1 MKRLLPIALLIV
13 GLLTGCE
20 DAPDFG
26 TDADAS
32 HETAEK
38 SPTAAAVGLAAIRAR
53 GTLRVLT
60 RNNGASYFVW
70 HGHPRGFDYEMAELF
85 AEKLGVRIEII
96 VPPNWGDLIPMLK
109 DGSGDI
115 AAAGMTITEERS
127 QEIRFAKPYTLTHMR
142 IVWGKGTRKVKTPE
156 DLSGRSVHVRMNSAY
171 YRRLESL
178 SHLFESTGSKP
189 IDIVIEGESLE
200 TEQILQEVAAGRLP
214 YTLCD
219 QHICLENRAYLP
231 NLVVGPRVSD
241 PQALA
246 WAVHHDAA
254 DLAEAIDRFFDDM
267 RRNGTFQDIFPRYY
281 ERATPAPRQKSRSP
295 DIRHGPISPFDEHF
309 KAAAKRYGV
318 DWRLLAALAFQ
329 ESRFDPKAES
339 WTGGRGLFGLL
350 PRTARQLG
358 IKKLKNPRQAAMGA
372 AAYLARLEAHFAGV
386 MDADERMRMT
396 VAAFNCG
403 VGHVTDARLLA
414 TQRSLDANRWGSIAT
429 ALRLLSRG
437 EHAAKARHGYVRGG
451 EVATYVEQ
459 VWNRYRAYRH
469 STGERDR
476 E

>member
-1 MKRLLPIALLIV
+1 MRRRLSVALLIV

-20 DAPDFG
+20 ETPDLG
-26 TDADAS
+26 GDTG
-32 HETAEK
+32 ETETE
-38 SPTAAAVGLAAIRAR
+38 SPSEPAVGLVAIRAR

-70 HGHPRGFDYEMAELF
+70 HGRPRGFDYEMADLF
-85 AEKLGVRIEII
+85 AEKLGVRLEII
-96 VPPNWGDLIPMLK
+96 VPPNWGDMIPMIQ

-115 AAAGMTITEERS
+115 AAAGITVTSERS
-127 QEIRFAKPYTLTHMR
+127 KKVRFAKPYTLTHMR
-142 IVWGKGTRKVKTPE
+142 IVWGNGSRKVKAPE
-156 DLSGRSVHVRMNSAY
+156 DLSGRRVHVRMNSAY
-171 YRRLESL
+171 YRRLETL
-178 SHLFESTGSKP
+178 SRLFESTGRKP

-200 TEQILQEVAAGRLP
+200 TEQILEEVAAGRLP

-246 WAVHHDAA
+246 WALHRDAA
-254 DLAEAIDRFFDDM
+254 DLAAAIDQFFDDM
-267 RRNGTFQDIFPRYY
+267 RRDGTFQDIFARYY
-281 ERATPAPRQKSRSP
+281 KKRAAPTTREKSKPAARR
-295 DIRHGPISPFDEHF
+295 RGPISPFDEPF
-309 KAAAKRYGV
+309 KAAGKRYGA

-350 PRTARQLG
+350 PSTARELG

-372 AAYLARLEAHFAGV
+372 ATYLARLEAHFAGV
-386 MDADERMRMT
+386 MDVDERLRMT

-403 VGHVTDARLLA
+403 VGHVTDARLVA
-414 TQRSLDANRWGSIAT
+414 TQQNLDANRWGSVAT

-437 EHAAKARHGYVRGG
+437 EHAAKARHGYVRGS
-451 EVATYVEQ
+451 EVVTYVEQ

-469 STGERDR
+469 STGERDQ
-476 E
+476 EE